1 VGIVQADL
9 SAAQTAFN
17 QGIGTVIFETLP
29 APSFLPAGQEL
40 PPELQAIGDAAVD
53 AVNLGLRVD
62 AAELRLE
69 GHDARIVDL
78 AKITGEIS
86 ADPVAFGCRT
96 SASRRCSARVLS

>member
-1 VGIVQADL
+1 MFRQSLALIGEAAQTAVGIVQADL

-78 AKITGEIS
+78 
-86 ADPVAFGCRT
+86 
-96 SASRRCSARVLS
+96 